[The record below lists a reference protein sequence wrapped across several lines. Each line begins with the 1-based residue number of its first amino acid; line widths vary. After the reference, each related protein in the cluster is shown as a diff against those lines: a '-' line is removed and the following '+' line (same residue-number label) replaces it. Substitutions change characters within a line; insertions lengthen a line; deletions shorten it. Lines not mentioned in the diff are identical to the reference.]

1 MPQMKMRMLR
11 ITNAA
16 NSIRI
21 AHYECA
27 HPNNSR
33 HSDTIRDSWH
43 SSAIRRFGLDFFLTF
58 VFSYIP
64 MFAFADLATPK
75 NLTEFVN
82 NFITI
87 LNPVIAFVAS
97 IGFFVLLTGVLKYV
111 GAGGDEERLG
121 KAKQLIIYGLI
132 GMLVIFSFWGI
143 AKLLAKTYIGV

>member
-1 MPQMKMRMLR
+1 
-11 ITNAA
+11 
-16 NSIRI
+16 
-21 AHYECA
+21 
-27 HPNNSR
+27 
-33 HSDTIRDSWH
+33 
-43 SSAIRRFGLDFFLTF
+43 
-58 VFSYIP
+58 